1 MFKSPDLASLS
12 PAILMHLF
20 FALGALVLGPV
31 ALWLR
36 KGTRGHRA
44 LGYAW
49 VTLMAGAAL
58 SSVFIRDFRLPN
70 LAGYTPIH
78 LLTLLTFTGLAMG
91 IWHVANRRIVNHRR
105 WMVRTYLGVCIA
117 GLVALLPQR
126 YLGSLV
132 WHHWLGL
139 V

>member
-20 FALGALVLGPV
+20 LALGALVLGPV

>member
-1 MFKSPDLASLS
+1 MFKSPDLAALS
-12 PAILMHLF
+12 PAILLHLF
-20 FALGALVLGPV
+20 LALGALVLGPI

-36 KGTRGHRA
+36 KGSRGHRA

-78 LLTLLTFTGLAMG
+78 LLTLVTFVGITMG
-91 IWHVANRRIVNHRR
+91 IVHIANRRVVAHRR
-105 WMVRTYLGVCIA
+105 WMQRTYIGVLVA
-117 GLVALLPQR
+117 GGFALLPSR
-126 YLGSLV
+126 YLGGLL
-132 WHHWLGL
+132 WHHWLGW